1 MLLFWVFDLL
11 WWFHQ
16 QKEEELPSCFS
27 PFPHPR
33 RSLRLSW
40 CCRKSFFLLR
50 ESVCVCDWEE
60 RSAAWMGWWRWHLLL
75 SSSSSLSSSCSCCWF
90 LVLAACCDCL
100 CWHVQRRG
108 ARGHTF
114 LVVYDT
120 LISERDLSVTSLF
133 NALVASTTRRKKK
146 KKEFKDFSSD
156 GARKAE
162 RSVDT
167 STLAM
172 VD

>member
-75 SSSSSLSSSCSCCWF
+75 FFSLFCSWL
-90 LVLAACCDCL
+90 LVVTVCVGTFNDVVLE
-100 CWHVQRRG
+100 
-108 ARGHTF
+108 RGHTF

-120 LISERDLSVTSLF
+120 FIRERDLSTTSLF
-133 NALVASTTRRKKK
+133 NALVASTTKEEERIQRFLIGCKKSGK
-146 KKEFKDFSSD
+146 ICRYFYSS
-156 GARKAE
+156 
-162 RSVDT
+162 
-167 STLAM
+167 
-172 VD
+172 